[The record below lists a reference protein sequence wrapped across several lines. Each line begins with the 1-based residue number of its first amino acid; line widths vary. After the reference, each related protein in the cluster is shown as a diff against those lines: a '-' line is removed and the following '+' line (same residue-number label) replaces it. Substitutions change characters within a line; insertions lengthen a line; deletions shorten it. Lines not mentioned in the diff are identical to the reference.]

1 MGSLI
6 CYRTHLLVRGN
17 HTNNYAEAGVRIV
30 KELIFNRVK
39 AYNIIQMFTFVM
51 ECLELYYTRKL
62 LSVAHNRID
71 HYVFLKYQGIN
82 CARIGFDKIQVHD
95 EA

>member
-1 MGSLI
+1 M
-6 CYRTHLLVRGN
+6 RGN

-39 AYNIIQMFTFVM
+39 ANNIIQMFTFVT

-62 LSVAHNRID
+62 LSAAHNRID
-71 HYVFLKYQGIN
+71 HYVSLKYQGIN
-82 CARIGFDKIQVHD
+82 RARIGFDKIQVYD
-95 EA
+95 ETERTYRIR